1 MATVSDSLKMM
12 DQLNRSVQRFVR
24 QVQSANAAV
33 ERLQRIM
40 KSPVSVNVDTSK
52 AAAAI
57 QRIRQQLESQ
67 KGIRL
72 AFDRQAL
79 AADLV
84 RLRRLIMA
92 RLSDIRLRIQIQLP
106 ASINVFF
113 TNLQRLVYR
122 LLAAVRRLG
131 QSGGKGGCCEGSP
144 PQQETNDDAQQGG
157 KSTRSWLDNLKGIA
171 SFISSI
177 NFKAVGDAMKASDA
191 YMSTQAGIGLIADGQ
206 KGETAK
212 GLQQSIFEAAERSKS
227 DYMAMAQNVVKLDF
241 QAGDMF
247 SGNNETIAFAE
258 LMQKAFKLSVTD
270 AAGQQSGMDQLT
282 KAMAAGKLQGDEFNS
297 IMENAPMLADAIAKF
312 TGKSKSELK
321 AMAEEGG
328 IAANILKGALFS
340 SADDINKKFEAMP
353 RTFGDVFVSLKN
365 RAFIALGPAIERIN
379 QLLSSAGGTAFL
391 DGLTDVMMLAGMAA
405 NGLVGAL
412 IWIGSA
418 IQWLY
423 GVFEPLFAA
432 IGGAFLLW
440 GMTQIP
446 MLIGQLSQLA
456 TKLWLM
462 VEPILAQA
470 SAWMIA
476 NWPILLIGAAIGF
489 LIYALYLWEDATAV
503 VVGFVGG
510 IFGVLVAY
518 LFNLFAGFANMNLSI
533 AEFFINI
540 WRDPVYAVK
549 KLFYDLV
556 IDSLEFLQKLASGI
570 ESILNKIPGLK
581 EVTITAGLDKTLD
594 ALKKNRDQ
602 LKSKEDVVTLKRFE
616 QMDYGD
622 AFQTGQAW
630 GEKASHF
637 ASGKIKDAVGG
648 LAGLFSLPGFP
659 GVDATAVKMD
669 QVGKI
674 GEVGEVGKINDTVD
688 ISSEDLKMMR
698 ELAEMK
704 NIQNFVSLTPTVSV
718 TTGDINNGEDADRIV
733 ARIQTML
740 TEQISSSAQGVYA

>member
-1 MATVSDSLKMM
+1 
-12 DQLNRSVQRFVR
+12 
-24 QVQSANAAV
+24 
-33 ERLQRIM
+33 
-40 KSPVSVNVDTSK
+40 
-52 AAAAI
+52 
-57 QRIRQQLESQ
+57 
-67 KGIRL
+67 
-72 AFDRQAL
+72 
-79 AADLV
+79 
-84 RLRRLIMA
+84 MA

-282 KAMAAGKLQGDEFNS
+282 KAMAAGKLQGDEFSS

-365 RAFIALGPAIERIN
+365 RAFIALGPAIERIS

-405 NGLVGAL
+405 NGLVEAL

-418 IQWLY
+418 IQWIY

-446 MLIGQLSQLA
+446 MLI

-476 NWPILLIGAAIGF
+476 NWPILLIGAAIGL
-489 LIYALYLWEDATAV
+489 LIYALYSWEDATAV

-510 IFGVLVAY
+510 IFGVLVAF
-518 LFNLFAGFANMNLSI
+518 LFNIFAGFANMVLSI

-540 WRDPVYAVK
+540 WNDTVYGVK

-556 IDSLEFLQKLASGI
+556 ISSLESLRKLASGI
-570 ESILNKIPGLK
+570 ESILNKIPGLQG
-581 EVTITAGLDKTLD
+581 VTITAGLDSTLT
-594 ALKKNRDQ
+594 ALKQNRNQ
-602 LKSKEDVVTLKRFE
+602 LQNNNNVVTLKRFE

-622 AFQTGQAW
+622 AFQTGQVW

-637 ASGKIKDAVGG
+637 ASDKIKDAVGG

>member
-1 MATVSDSLKMM
+1 MATVSDSLKTM
-12 DQLNRSVQRFVR
+12 DQLTRSVQRFVR
-24 QVQSANAAV
+24 QVQSASAAV
-33 ERLQRIM
+33 ERLQRIT
-40 KSPVSVNVDTSK
+40 KSPVSVNVDASK

-72 AFDRQAL
+72 TFDLQAL
-79 AADLV
+79 TVDLV

-92 RLSDIRLRIQIQLP
+92 RLGDIRLRIQIQLP

-113 TNLQRLVYR
+113 TDLQRLVYR

-131 QSGGKGGCCEGSP
+131 QSGGRGGGGGGSP
-144 PQQETNDDAQQGG
+144 LKQQTNDDAQQDG
-157 KSTRSWLDNLKGIA
+157 KSTRSWLGNLKGIA

-191 YMSTQAGIGLIADGQ
+191 YMSTQAGIGLIVDEK
-206 KGETAK
+206 KGENVR
-212 GLQQSIFEAAERSKS
+212 GLQNNIFQAAERSNS
-227 DYMAMAQNVVKLDF
+227 DYMAMTQNVGKLDF
-241 QAGDMF
+241 LAGDMF
-247 SGNNETIAFAE
+247 KGNDETIAFAE
-258 LMQKAFKLSVTD
+258 LMQKAFKLSMSD
-270 AAGQQSGMDQLT
+270 PAKQQSGIDKLT
-282 KAMAAGKLQGDEFNS
+282 QAMAAGKLQGEEFSS

-312 TGKSKSELK
+312 TGKSKGELK
-321 AMAEEGG
+321 EMSKKGT
-328 IAANILKGALFS
+328 ITANILKVALFS
-340 SADDINKKFEAMP
+340 AADDINKKFEAMA
-353 RTFGDVFVSLKN
+353 RTFGDIFISLKN
-365 RAFIALGPAIERIN
+365 RAYMALGPAIERIS

-391 DGLTDVMMLAGMAA
+391 DGLTNVMMLAGMAA

-423 GVFEPLFAA
+423 GVFEPFLAM

-446 MLIGQLSQLA
+446 TIITL
-456 TKLWLM
+456 LWLM

-489 LIYALYLWEDATAV
+489 LIYALYSWEDATAV

-510 IFGVLVAY
+510 IFGVLVAF
-518 LFNLFAGFANMNLSI
+518 LFNLFAGFANMVLSI

-540 WRDPVYAVK
+540 WNDTVYGVK

-556 IDSLEFLQKLASGI
+556 ISSLESLRKLASGI

-602 LKSKEDVVTLKRFE
+602 LESKEDVALMRFE
-616 QMDYGD
+616 LMSYDT
-622 AFQTGQAW
+622 AFQTGQGW

-648 LAGLFSLPGFP
+648 IAGLFDLPDFP

-669 QVGKI
+669 QIGNVGK
-674 GEVGEVGKINDTVD
+674 VGEVGKINDTVD

-718 TTGDINNGEDADRIV
+718 TTGDINNGDDADRIV

-740 TEQISSSAQGVYA
+740 TEQIASSAQGVYA